1 MPVVSD
7 TAPVTWEPDKL
18 LALALSRPSEA
29 LAAARDVLAR
39 HPSAAQAAVAHQA
52 AGVVFRDFGD
62 IGQAIEEFK
71 AARRFARQAGDPDRE
86 SDISASL
93 GLALVLA
100 GQPRRGLSVL
110 DSLVERSGRGVFAGR
125 ILIRRVGA
133 FLVLGRNAEALRD
146 AQAAVGLLS
155 DTGDLVWEARA
166 LHHRAAVYLAM
177 GDIERADRDYARVEA
192 LWLECGQRADYAFAR
207 LERGL
212 AAHIRGDLPAALAY
226 LDDAQALLDGLD
238 IFMAD
243 LFVNKCTVLLAAG
256 LAQDAFR
263 EINAAVAR
271 IEQDH
276 GSATR
281 RAELLYSSAVAAA
294 ATSDF
299 SLAQDRSA
307 EALRLFRRQ
316 QRPWWAARAELVLL
330 RCRFA
335 EGEDRSAA
343 LLKATQRVTAR
354 LDELD
359 PARAVDAHLFTGRV
373 ALARGRRDE
382 AARHLRSAANARHR
396 GQLRTRSAGWLA
408 QATWCEA
415 EGRWR
420 GMLAACDRGLTLLD
434 LHLRTLGAT
443 ELRTLATANGAL
455 LAEMALRHAVR
466 RGDARLLLEW
476 SERWRGT
483 VLRITPVRPPHDSD
497 LVADLAALRNVAARL
512 DSALDSRASPPAL
525 ERERRRLEAAVR
537 QRVLHTPAVAA
548 GQTESF
554 RRADLLDQLGDTDL
568 LELID
573 VDGQRYA
580 VVATAG
586 RLHLVHVGPAQ
597 AATHALAHA
606 LFALRREG
614 AGRGTHRL
622 DLAEIG
628 RRLEVSLLGESVRL
642 LRGGPVVV
650 VPTGKLHAVPWGL
663 MPSLRDR
670 PTAVTPSASAW
681 LRTRRAARP
690 EDDRVV
696 LVGGPRL
703 LTGDAEVRHLV
714 TQYPDAVVLADGDAT
729 AERVMAAMDGAWLVH
744 MAAHGTFRSDSP
756 LFSAI
761 ELDDGPLTVYDLERL
776 KQAPYRV
783 VLSSCSSAVGAPV
796 GADELLGLVS
806 ALISLGS
813 AGVVASVVPVNDP
826 ATVPLM
832 TALHEHLRAGAD
844 LAGALTL
851 ARQAVGDD
859 PVAQA
864 TAYSFIALG
873 T

>member
-1 MPVVSD
+1 MPVVSN
-7 TAPVTWEPDKL
+7 TVPVAWEPDKL

-29 LAAARDVLAR
+29 LAAALDVLAR

-52 AGVVFRDFGD
+52 AGVVFKDFGD
-62 IGQAIEEFK
+62 IGKAIEEFK
-71 AARRFARQAGDPDRE
+71 HARRFARKAGDLDRE
-86 SDISASL
+86 SDVSASL
-93 GLALVLA
+93 GMALVLA
-100 GQPRRGLSVL
+100 GEPRRGLAVL
-110 DSLVERSGRGVFAGR
+110 DDLVRRSRGVLAGR
-125 ILIRRVGA
+125 ILIRRIGA
-133 FLVLGRNAEALRD
+133 YYVLGRNAEALRD

-155 DTGDLVWEARA
+155 GTDDLVWEARA
-166 LHHRAAVYLAM
+166 LHWRAAVYLAM
-177 GDIERADRDYARVEA
+177 GDFERADRDYARVEA
-192 LWLECGQRADYAFAR
+192 LWVECGQQADYAYAR
-207 LERGL
+207 QERGL
-212 AAHIRGDLPAALAY
+212 AAHARGDLPTALAH
-226 LDDAQALLDGLD
+226 LDHAQTLLDGLD

-256 LAQDAFR
+256 LAQDALR
-263 EINAAVAR
+263 EVNAAVAR

-316 QRPWWAARAELVLL
+316 QRPWWAARAELALL
-330 RCRFA
+330 LCRFA
-335 EGEDRSAA
+335 EGEDPPAA
-343 LLKATQRVTAR
+343 LLQAARRVTAR

-359 PARAVDAHLFTGRV
+359 PPRAVEAHLLTGKL

-382 AARHLRSAANARHR
+382 AARHLQTAANARHR
-396 GQLRTRSAGWLA
+396 GQLRTRSTGWLA

-420 GMLAACDRGLTLLD
+420 GMLAACDRGLALLD

-443 ELRTLATANGAL
+443 ELRTLATANGAA

-466 RGDARLLLEW
+466 RQDARLLLGW

-483 VLRITPVRPPHDSD
+483 VLRVTPVRPPHDSD

-512 DSALDSRASPPAL
+512 DSALDSRAAAPAL
-525 ERERRRLEAAVR
+525 ERDRRRLEAAVR
-537 QRVLHTPAVAA
+537 QRVLHTPAAEA
-548 GQTESF
+548 GQAESF
-554 RRADLLDQLGDTDL
+554 RPADLLDQLGDTDL
-568 LELID
+568 VELTE

-597 AATHALAHA
+597 TATHALAHA

-614 AGRGTHRL
+614 AGRGTYRL
-622 DLAEIG
+622 DLTEIG
-628 RRLEVSLLGESVRL
+628 RRLETTLLGDSVRL

-681 LRTRRAARP
+681 LRARRATRP
-690 EDDRVV
+690 EEDRVV

-703 LTGDAEVRHLV
+703 LTGGAEVRRLV
-714 TQYPDAVVLADGDAT
+714 AQYPDAVVLADGDAT

-859 PVAQA
+859 PVALA

>member
-1 MPVVSD
+1 M
-7 TAPVTWEPDKL
+7 
-18 LALALSRPSEA
+18 RP
-29 LAAARDVLAR
+29 
-39 HPSAAQAAVAHQA
+39 P
-52 AGVVFRDFGD
+52 
-62 IGQAIEEFK
+62 AI
-71 AARRFARQAGDPDRE
+71 
-86 SDISASL
+86 
-93 GLALVLA
+93 
-100 GQPRRGLSVL
+100 
-110 DSLVERSGRGVFAGR
+110 
-125 ILIRRVGA
+125 
-133 FLVLGRNAEALRD
+133 
-146 AQAAVGLLS
+146 
-155 DTGDLVWEARA
+155 
-166 LHHRAAVYLAM
+166 
-177 GDIERADRDYARVEA
+177 
-192 LWLECGQRADYAFAR
+192 CG
-207 LERGL
+207 
-212 AAHIRGDLPAALAY
+212 
-226 LDDAQALLDGLD
+226 
-238 IFMAD
+238 
-243 LFVNKCTVLLAAG
+243 
-256 LAQDAFR
+256 
-263 EINAAVAR
+263 
-271 IEQDH
+271 
-276 GSATR
+276 
-281 RAELLYSSAVAAA
+281 
-294 ATSDF
+294 
-299 SLAQDRSA
+299 
-307 EALRLFRRQ
+307 
-316 QRPWWAARAELVLL
+316 
-330 RCRFA
+330 
-335 EGEDRSAA
+335 
-343 LLKATQRVTAR
+343 
-354 LDELD
+354 
-359 PARAVDAHLFTGRV
+359 
-373 ALARGRRDE
+373 
-382 AARHLRSAANARHR
+382 SAANARHR

-420 GMLAACDRGLTLLD
+420 GMLAACDRGLALLD

-443 ELRTLATANGAL
+443 ELRTLATANGAA

-466 RGDARLLLEW
+466 REDARLLLEW

-483 VLRITPVRPPHDSD
+483 VLRVTPVRPPPDSD
-497 LVADLAALRNVAARL
+497 LVADLAALRNVATRL
-512 DSALDSRASPPAL
+512 ESALDSRAALPAL

-537 QRVLHTPAVAA
+537 QRVLHTPAAEA
-548 GQTESF
+548 GQAESF
-554 RRADLLDQLGDTDL
+554 SAADLLDQLGDTDL
-568 LELID
+568 IELTE
-573 VDGQRYA
+573 VDGERYA

-597 AATHALAHA
+597 TATHALAHA

-614 AGRGTHRL
+614 AGRGTYRL
-622 DLAEIG
+622 DLTEIG
-628 RRLEVSLLGESVRL
+628 RRLEATLLGDSVRL

-681 LRTRRAARP
+681 LRARRAARP
-690 EDDRVV
+690 EEDRVV

-703 LTGDAEVRHLV
+703 VTGGAEVRHLV
-714 TQYPDAVVLADGDAT
+714 AQYPDAVVLADGDAT

-783 VLSSCSSAVGAPV
+783 VLSSCSSAVGVPV

>member
-1 MPVVSD
+1 MLTVADV
-7 TAPVTWEPDKL
+7 APATWEPDKL

-29 LAAARDVLAR
+29 LAAARELLAQ
-39 HPSAAQAAVAHQA
+39 HPSALQAAVAHQT
-52 AGVVFRDFGD
+52 AGVVLRHFGD
-62 IGQAIEEFK
+62 IHEAIEELK
-71 AARRFARQAGDPDRE
+71 SARRFAHKAGDLDRE
-86 SDISASL
+86 SDVLASL
-93 GLALVLA
+93 GVARLLA
-100 GQPRRGLSVL
+100 GQTQRGLSVL
-110 DSLVERSGRGVFAGR
+110 DTLIQNSSGVPAGR
-125 ILIRRVGA
+125 ILIRRAYA
-133 FLVLGRNAEALRD
+133 FWVLGRGADALQD
-146 AQAAVGLLS
+146 AQAAIDLLS
-155 DTGDLVWEARA
+155 GAGDLVWEARA
-166 LHHRAAVYLAM
+166 LHHRAMAYSILGEV
-177 GDIERADRDYARVEA
+177 ERADQDYARVETLYA
-192 LWLECGQRADYAFAR
+192 ACGQHLEYANAREERA
-207 LERGL
+207 E
-212 AAHIRGDLPAALAY
+212 AAHARGDLPTALAH
-226 LDDAQALLDGLD
+226 LDHAQGLFD
-238 IFMAD
+238 QLGVFEAEVV
-243 LFVNKCTVLLAAG
+243 VNKCTVLLAAG
-256 LAQDAFR
+256 LAQDALR
-263 EINAAVAR
+263 EADAAVST
-271 IEQDH
+271 IERNR
-276 GSATR
+276 GSAAR
-281 RAELLYSSAVAAA
+281 RAELLYSSALA
-294 ATSDF
+294 ATATGDL

-307 EALRLFRRQ
+307 EALGLFRRQ
-316 QRPWWAARAELVLL
+316 RRPWWAARAEMVLFL
-330 RCRFA
+330 CRFT
-335 EGEDRSAA
+335 EGDRSAA
-343 LLKATQRVTAR
+343 LLQAARRVTAR

-359 PARAVDAHLFTGRV
+359 PARAVDAHLLTGQL
-373 ALARGRRDE
+373 ALARDRRDE
-382 AARHLRSAANARHR
+382 AARHLRIAADARHR

-420 GMLAACDRGLTLLD
+420 GMLAACDRGLALLD

-443 ELRTLATANGAL
+443 ELRTLATANGAA
-455 LAEMALRHAVR
+455 LAEIALRYAVR
-466 RGDARLLLEW
+466 REDPRLLLEW
-476 SERWRGT
+476 SERLRGT
-483 VLRITPVRPPHDSD
+483 VLRVTPVRPLPDSE
-497 LVADLAALRNVAARL
+497 LVADLAALRNVAARME
-512 DSALDSRASPPAL
+512 SALDSRAAAPAL
-525 ERERRRLEAAVR
+525 QRERRRLEAAVR
-537 QRVLHTPAVAA
+537 QRVLHTPAVEA
-548 GQTESF
+548 GQAESF
-554 RRADLLDQLGDTDL
+554 STADLLDQLGNTDL
-568 LELID
+568 LELTE
-573 VDGQRYA
+573 VDDQRYA

-614 AGRGTHRL
+614 AARGTYRL
-622 DLAEIG
+622 DLTEIG
-628 RRLEVSLLGESVRL
+628 RRLEASLLGDSVRL

-650 VPTGKLHAVPWGL
+650 VPTGKLHAVPWSL

-681 LRTRRAARP
+681 LRARRAARP
-690 EDDRVV
+690 EENRVV

-703 LTGDAEVRHLV
+703 VTGGAEVRHLV
-714 TQYPDAVVLADGDAT
+714 AQYPDAVVLADGAAT

-776 KQAPYRV
+776 KQAPHRV

-851 ARQAVGDD
+851 ARQAVGNDS
-859 PVAQA
+859 VAQA